1 MARLTIFTSV
11 PRRMSGPT
19 LNAAAPRRIDHTAVF
34 VRDLD
39 RSVAW
44 YEDVLGLTCAYRGD
58 TGNNIPGAFFDVGD
72 TILAMLQ
79 TADATRDLSE
89 QHFAFAVDSADAT
102 YADLV
107 ARGHIPVAKP
117 EDLPAGYIVGQRSFD
132 ILDPDGVRIEFVQ
145 RANIAINPN
154 TLHPAAALV

>member
-1 MARLTIFTSV
+1 
-11 PRRMSGPT
+11 MS
-19 LNAAAPRRIDHTAVF
+19 LVRRIDHTAVF

-39 RSVAW
+39 RSIAW
-44 YEDVLGLTCAYRGD
+44 YEDVLGLTCAYCGD

-79 TADATRDLSE
+79 TADAARDLSE
-89 QHFAFAVDSADAT
+89 QHFAFAVENADAT

-107 ARGHIPVAKP
+107 ARGHTPVAEP
-117 EDLPAGYIVGQRSFD
+117 EDLPAGYILGQRAFD

-145 RANIAINPN
+145 RANIVINPN
-154 TLHPAAALV
+154 TLHPPVGVA

>member
-1 MARLTIFTSV
+1 
-11 PRRMSGPT
+11 MSISES
-19 LNAAAPRRIDHTAVF
+19 AAPLVRRIDHTAVF
-34 VRDLD
+34 VSDLE
-39 RSVAW
+39 RSIAW
-44 YEDVLGLTCAYRGD
+44 YERVLGLTCAYHGD

-79 TADATRDLSE
+79 SAEPGRTLAE
-89 QHFAFAVDSADAT
+89 QHFAFAVESADAA

-107 ARGHIPVAKP
+107 ARGHTPVSAP
-117 EDLPAGYIVGQRSFD
+117 EDLPRGYIQGQRSFD

-154 TLHPAAALV
+154 TLHPVATPR